1 MISISKIKVPLLF
14 PGFLVYVVKFGRV
27 LMTCEK
33 HLYYYVIQCNCVT
46 RGPCSEK
53 KSLAASLSNFSNPSK
68 NYITEISLL
77 YVLQGVETYLE
88 A

>member
-1 MISISKIKVPLLF
+1 MIFPLHEARKKVTNIFVFTQERFIIP
-14 PGFLVYVVKFGRV
+14 Y
-27 LMTCEK
+27 
-33 HLYYYVIQCNCVT
+33 
-46 RGPCSEK
+46 SEK
-53 KSLAASLSNFSNPSK
+53 TSLAASLPNFSNPGK